1 MCKFV
6 WFLFLK
12 CNESSIF
19 NLLRFASN
27 FLGNENIATKIKFKG
42 TPRVQGKE
50 SLNSCKVT
58 PYPSLTWEVFLSCN
72 RLNCFT
78 ALVQCNI

>member
-1 MCKFV
+1 MRV
-6 WFLFLK
+6 QFL
-12 CNESSIF
+12 I
-19 NLLRFASN
+19 LRFASN
-27 FLGNENIATKIKFKG
+27 FLENENIATKIKFEG
-42 TPRVQGKE
+42 TSEAKE
-50 SLNSCKVT
+50 SLKSCKVT